1 MKTNPIIPLL
11 ILLISAVFSEVHG
24 QSILQAY
31 IDEGVR
37 TNLQLKQEQLNYEK
51 SIEGLNVAR
60 ALFLPQVALNANYTL
75 ASGGRKIE
83 FPVGDILNPVYSA
96 LNELTES
103 NQFPQLQNQSI
114 QFLPNNFH
122 DTKVRII
129 QPIFNP
135 EIYFNFKAQKDL
147 ISVQQ
152 AQKNAYE
159 NELKYNIAAAYYQ
172 YLQTE
177 EALKVLM
184 DTREFLTELV
194 KLNRKLVANQKA
206 TKDVVLGA
214 EYELNKIDQ
223 QLAETARNHE
233 VSKSYFNFLLNR
245 DLAADVI
252 IDSTLV
258 SGAPQTQSLDQLRSL
273 ALSQRQEIKQLQG
286 GLSASQRLVE
296 LNRTTSLLPK
306 INVVGDVGYQGFEY
320 KFDNSQQYMLVQF
333 SLSWDLFRGGEKR
346 AKTQQ
351 ARIDYQVAENKMEQL
366 RRQIELQVIQTH
378 YDRQASE
385 QAWTTAQAG
394 VRSAEKNFQIVR
406 SKYNEGQAILL
417 EYLDAQNK
425 WTTARLTVSL
435 RLFDLLRAEAALQ
448 KTISAI

>member
-1 MKTNPIIPLL
+1 MKTNPL
-11 ILLISAVFSEVHG
+11 IFALVLAVFTETHG
-24 QSILQAY
+24 QSVLQSY
-31 IDEGVR
+31 IDEGLKS
-37 TNLQLKQEQLNYEK
+37 NLQLKQEQLNYEK

-60 ALFLPQVALNANYTL
+60 SLFMPQVAVNANYTL
-75 ASGGRKIE
+75 ANGGRKIE
-83 FPVGDILNPVYSA
+83 FPVGDLLNPVYTS
-96 LNELTES
+96 LNKLTDS

-122 DTKVRII
+122 DTKVRVI
-129 QPIFNP
+129 QPLFNP
-135 EIYFNFKAQKDL
+135 DIYFNFKAQKEL
-147 ISVQQ
+147 ISIQQ
-152 AQKNAYE
+152 AQKDAYE
-159 NELKYNIAAAYYQ
+159 NDLKYTITAAYYQ
-172 YLQTE
+172 YLQSE

-184 DTREFLTELV
+184 ETRGFLTELV
-194 KLNRKLVANQKA
+194 KVNQKLVANHKA

-223 QLAETARNHE
+223 QLAETARNNQ
-233 VSKSYFNFLLNR
+233 VAKSYFNFLLNR
-245 DLAADVI
+245 DLTADVI
-252 IDSTLV
+252 IDSTLM
-258 SGAPQTQSLDQLRSL
+258 SGAPEAQSLDQLRSL

-286 GLSASQRLVE
+286 GLAASQQLVE
-296 LNRTTSLLPK
+296 LNRTSSLLPK

-333 SLSWDLFRGGEKR
+333 SLSWDLFRGGEKK

-351 ARIDYQVAENKMEQL
+351 ARIDYLVAENKMEQL
-366 RRQIELQVIQTH
+366 RRQIELQVIQSH
-378 YDRQASE
+378 YDRQAME
-385 QAWTTAQAG
+385 QAWITAQAG

-425 WTTARLTVSL
+425 WTTARLTQSL

-448 KTISAI
+448 KTIAAI